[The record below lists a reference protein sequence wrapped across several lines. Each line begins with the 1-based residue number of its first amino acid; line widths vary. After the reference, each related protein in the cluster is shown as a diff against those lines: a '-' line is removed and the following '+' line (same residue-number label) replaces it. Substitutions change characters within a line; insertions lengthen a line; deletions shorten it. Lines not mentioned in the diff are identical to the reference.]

1 MALGRMIC
9 GCFLVPDIHVPSVQL
24 DGANNFFGVGGR
36 GMVGVPNRSGGHNRS
51 VSGSSLGDG
60 RPESPRQLSPR
71 AGEIDERL
79 AAMLRADPEN
89 LSLMRLKGQ
98 YTDRLSRLSALVPL
112 SPRDRER
119 LPTAEPAMVADDPFT
134 SIMERMAR
142 G

>member
-1 MALGRMIC
+1 
-9 GCFLVPDIHVPSVQL
+9 
-24 DGANNFFGVGGR
+24 
-36 GMVGVPNRSGGHNRS
+36 MVGVPNRSGGHNKL
-51 VSGSSLGDG
+51 VPGSSLGDG

-71 AGEIDERL
+71 AGEIFDWLLARLIPADGSSPWARADGALVASVAEAIEIDERL

-119 LPTAEPAMVADDPFT
+119 LPTAEPAMAADDPFT
-134 SIMERMAR
+134 SIMRRMSK